1 MNSTFSSERDLS
13 ECTSIPFFSSL
24 LETQSLRVRMGLNT
38 RTKEK
43 VAMKIIEKE
52 KIKREDLLDNLKK
65 EVAIMM
71 MINHPHIVRLIEVLA
86 SKTKI
91 YLVLEYI
98 DGGELWDK
106 IREQGKITEDVMRR
120 YFRQIIRAIEYCKCR
135 NIAHRDLKPE
145 NILIEKNGTVK
156 VSDFG
161 LSSLYRDPNNMTQ
174 LMHTTCGTI
183 NYLSPEV
190 IQNAGYDGHIAD
202 VWALGVIL
210 FFCCAGYL
218 PFEDDNIAKLLEKIV
233 AAQIEYPK
241 NFSKSLKDLISNI
254 LNPNPKKRY
263 TLESIKSHPWFLEK
277 ITEEELKGF
286 KDDQEKINSTNLY
299 PPIPLTAFDSYDI
312 SPINNGVNDTNL
324 NSTFLKDNLLISQ
337 IEPLGPGKVLP
348 LSLSDRGSFLVSNIP
363 PQSTITMNGN
373 TANAN
378 SSSLNPR
385 KLDAFSLT
393 FLLSGSLLN
402 RVFDLNTLKPSKP
415 AIEEKPRG
423 QDEQSQMKDALK
435 DIVMKN
441 KKGLALY
448 SQRLILDNLQFTSS
462 NPITEIHD
470 LIMKT
475 FNAHQPTSVE
485 KEDPTN
491 CVKFKATFNVK
502 KEKLVIL
509 CEVFDISFETYL
521 IQYSKAEGDNNTFLK
536 LYEKIFAELQVLTN
550 KGENKPIKR
559 LSLNG
564 TESVSDFG
572 ASNAKKGEIKDVLT
586 R

>member
-1 MNSTFSSERDLS
+1 
-13 ECTSIPFFSSL
+13 
-24 LETQSLRVRMGLNT
+24 
-38 RTKEK
+38 
-43 VAMKIIEKE
+43 
-52 KIKREDLLDNLKK
+52 
-65 EVAIMM
+65 
-71 MINHPHIVRLIEVLA
+71 
-86 SKTKI
+86 
-91 YLVLEYI
+91 
-98 DGGELWDK
+98 
-106 IREQGKITEDVMRR
+106 
-120 YFRQIIRAIEYCKCR
+120 
-135 NIAHRDLKPE
+135 
-145 NILIEKNGTVK
+145 
-156 VSDFG
+156 
-161 LSSLYRDPNNMTQ
+161 
-174 LMHTTCGTI
+174 
-183 NYLSPEV
+183 
-190 IQNAGYDGHIAD
+190 
-202 VWALGVIL
+202 
-210 FFCCAGYL
+210 
-218 PFEDDNIAKLLEKIV
+218 
-233 AAQIEYPK
+233 
-241 NFSKSLKDLISNI
+241 
-254 LNPNPKKRY
+254 
-263 TLESIKSHPWFLEK
+263 
-277 ITEEELKGF
+277 
-286 KDDQEKINSTNLY
+286 
-299 PPIPLTAFDSYDI
+299 
-312 SPINNGVNDTNL
+312 
-324 NSTFLKDNLLISQ
+324 
-337 IEPLGPGKVLP
+337 
-348 LSLSDRGSFLVSNIP
+348 
-363 PQSTITMNGN
+363 MNGN